1 MGLCILDH
9 FKPSAQLAAL
19 MRGKTLHKAVHIHVH
34 VLNGSI
40 ETEGSLHCGQY
51 YSRISKIVV
60 ILLLQ
65 TPGWVE
71 NTG

>member
-19 MRGKTLHKAVHIHVH
+19 MRGKTLHEAMHAHVH

-40 ETEGSLHCGQY
+40 ETEGSL
-51 YSRISKIVV
+51 SAFRVV
-60 ILLLQ
+60 DNITAVFQNL
-65 TPGWVE
+65 
-71 NTG
+71 